1 MKSIFTKKKNKMIN
15 RILKK
20 KLSITCL
27 LCFHVGCDASL
38 NTTELN
44 QVYHHD
50 TWLQDDVIELDLE
63 AELLTST
70 FNRCRNSSNH
80 SSSSEIDASSLY
92 NKIRLPP
99 SGRSSA
105 MSTSILQESAGK
117 LSQYRVPKA

>member
-1 MKSIFTKKKNKMIN
+1 MVFLHGLEKFVYIFTF
-15 RILKK
+15 
-20 KLSITCL
+20 
-27 LCFHVGCDASL
+27 FHVGCDASL
-38 NTTELN
+38 NPTELN

-80 SSSSEIDASSLY
+80 SSTSEIDASSLY